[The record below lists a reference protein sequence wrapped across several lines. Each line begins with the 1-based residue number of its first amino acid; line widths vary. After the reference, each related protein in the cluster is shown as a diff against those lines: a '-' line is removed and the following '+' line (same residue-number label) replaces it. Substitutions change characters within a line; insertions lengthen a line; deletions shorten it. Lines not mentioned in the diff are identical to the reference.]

1 MWVWKPHF
9 ALGGVFV
16 DLVCHRC
23 HMEEPEQQAAGL
35 SALADQSP
43 VVSLGT
49 MPAQV
54 GIAHNQLFSPL
65 YLELMK
71 QKKLFLWGTPC
82 PRSLHVKPSLLCTTQ
97 GERSH

>member
-1 MWVWKPHF
+1 MPHF

-23 HMEEPEQQAAGL
+23 HKEEPEQQAAGL

-43 VVSLGT
+43 DQSLVSLGT
-49 MPAQV
+49 MPGQV

-65 YLELMK
+65 YLELMAK
-71 QKKLFLWGTPC
+71 KKLFLWGTPC